1 VLAPV
6 QQAAAN
12 SSCFGGR
19 LRGRMCRT
27 WALVEA
33 ARLAQ
38 PLFGNAMD
46 ALSHDVLLVGG
57 GGAGLRAAIAAAG
70 VNPKLR
76 IAVVSK
82 VYPMR
87 SHTVSAEGGAAGVV
101 KPDDN
106 LDEHAYDTISGGD
119 WLCDQDAVE
128 AFVKEA
134 PQELLQLERWGCPW
148 SREPDGHIA
157 VRAFGGMK
165 KRRTWFAADKTG
177 FHMLHTLFQTTLKY
191 EPITRYDEWFVTRL
205 LVDDGR
211 VQGVVAIELMSGKIH
226 AITAKAVI
234 LCTGGCGRVF
244 PFTTNANI
252 KNGDGM
258 ALAFRAGAPLK
269 DMEFMQYHPTGLPFT
284 GILITE
290 AARSEGGYMLNKD
303 GYRYLQ
309 DYNLGK
315 PQPRPVLRSM
325 ELGPRDRLSQ
335 AFVKE
340 DQKGR
345 TIQTP
350 YGSIV
355 HLDLRHLGEKVIN
368 TKLPFVRELCLKY
381 QNIDPV
387 KELIPVRPVV
397 HYMMGGVST
406 DIEGATPL
414 AGLYAA
420 GEVACVSINGANR
433 LGSNSLPECLVF
445 GARAGRAAALH
456 AAEQNAPNAKV
467 LAQASDEQR
476 RLETQFLH
484 KTGGREHISTIRE
497 EMQTTVEKSA
507 GIYREEASLTKGT
520 NNLRELQERYHDIN
534 LDDRSRTF
542 NTELEAALELGF
554 MLDVAESIVQCALH
568 RTESRGAHQRTDFPA
583 RDDNKFLAHSLIYR
597 NPDGSSR
604 VEYLPVKITRWAPGE
619 RVYGEQTQEQGK
631 QQPQAISAERAS

>member
-1 VLAPV
+1 MPHRACWT
-6 QQAAAN
+6 A
-12 SSCFGGR
+12 
-19 LRGRMCRT
+19 RGRR
-27 WALVEA
+27 AGGE
-33 ARLAQ
+33 
-38 PLFGNAMD
+38 AMD
-46 ALSHDVLLVGG
+46 ASTHDVLLVGG
-57 GGAGLRAAIAAAG
+57 GGAGLRAAIAVAEA
-70 VNPKLR
+70 NPKLK

-87 SHTVSAEGGAAGVV
+87 SHTVSAEGGAAGAV
-101 KPDDN
+101 KSDDS
-106 LDEHAYDTISGGD
+106 LDAHAYDTISGGD

-134 PQELLQLERWGCPW
+134 PLELLQLERWGCPW

-165 KRRTWFAADKTG
+165 KKRTWFAADKTG

-191 EPITRYDEWFVTRL
+191 DPIVRYDEWFVTKL

-211 VQGVVAIELMSGKIH
+211 VQGVVAIELMSGRIQ

-258 ALAFRAGAPLK
+258 ALAGRAGAPLK
-269 DMEFMQYHPTGLPFT
+269 DMEFVQYHPTGLPFT

-290 AARSEGGYMLNKD
+290 AARAEGGYMLNKD

-309 DYNLGK
+309 DYNLGM
-315 PQPRPVLRSM
+315 PQSTPVLRSM

-345 TIQTP
+345 TLQTP

-355 HLDLRHLGEKVIN
+355 HLDLRHLGEKLIN

-381 QNIDPV
+381 QNIDPI

-406 DIEGATPL
+406 DINGATPL

-445 GARAGRAAALH
+445 GARAGKAAAAF
-456 AAEQNAPNAKV
+456 AAEQKAPGPKV
-467 LAQASDEQR
+467 LAQASDEKE
-476 RLETQFLH
+476 RLESRFLR
-484 KTGGREHISTIRE
+484 KTGGRERIATIRE
-497 EMQTTVEKSA
+497 EMQKTIEQSA
-507 GIYREEASLTKGT
+507 GIYREEKSLVAGADK
-520 NNLRELQERYHDIN
+520 LSELQERYHDIN

-568 RTESRGAHQRTDFPA
+568 RTESRGAHQRTDFAA
-583 RDDNKFLAHSLIYR
+583 RNDQKFLAHSLIYR
-597 NPDGSSR
+597 NADGSSR

-619 RVYGEQTQEQGK
+619 RVYGEPAEQ
-631 QQPQAISAERAS
+631 PAEDSSAEPIRRAS